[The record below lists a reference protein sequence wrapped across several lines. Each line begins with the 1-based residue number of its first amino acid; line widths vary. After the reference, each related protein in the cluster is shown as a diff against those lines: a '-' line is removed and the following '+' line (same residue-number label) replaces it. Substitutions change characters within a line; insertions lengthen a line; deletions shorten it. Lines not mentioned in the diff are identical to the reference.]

1 MKILFCVPGSNEKTN
16 IWNTSVET
24 GGFLHDVWLWVQRG
38 LSILTL
44 TCVSQVVFVRHKY
57 QHLLHL
63 LQVTFTFWRETHQK
77 SIFPE
82 RKWWEVCNLIKMI
95 LIIIKN
101 WWATSLLEEAFVFFL
116 SIKFNLSIIQFH
128 FRFEHELNYGDRWHL
143 VTSTHILI
151 LNKVKTAKSVIHW
164 YSFLFT
170 HHPMIMTITTY
181 VQIMK
186 LINHERRE
194 QWEEN

>member
-1 MKILFCVPGSNEKTN
+1 MTKKNIILYSRIQWKDQHLKHFSGNLRISSRC
-16 IWNTSVET
+16 
-24 GGFLHDVWLWVQRG
+24 
-38 LSILTL
+38 LTL
-44 TCVSQVVFVRHKY
+44 STRR
-57 QHLLHL
+57 LLNTDTNL
-63 LQVTFTFWRETHQK
+63 CLTSRVRETQIPTPSAPFTGNFYILK
-77 SIFPE
+77 GNSPKLK

-128 FRFEHELNYGDRWHL
+128 SRFEHELNYGDRWHL

-164 YSFLFT
+164 YSFLLT
-170 HHPMIMTITTY
+170 HHQMIMTITTY
-181 VQIMK
+181 K
-186 LINHERRE
+186 SWN
-194 QWEEN
+194 W